1 MTLKKSSAFFSSF
14 LLPLLLGTASALS
27 GQQVKLPKLED
38 FSGSQVLTGT
48 PGGLLGFEIPESV
61 YQGLER
67 PDMGDIRV
75 FDEAGNA
82 VPFVIRRA
90 QGSAVTPP
98 PEDVPF
104 FRWDEDDD
112 AVLPGSTDIAIN
124 AEGAVLNIKS
134 SSPRPS
140 AAPAYLLDLSGLSA
154 APSMLNITLREEGE
168 SYNTSVRIYS
178 SADLSRWQEFE
189 KRQTLAWFGDGTS
202 RELLELPRGNNRYL
216 LIKFDK
222 PLIDR
227 QVADGA
233 GFSRD
238 LLPRNI
244 SAVFEAH
251 EIPPMT
257 REKTIAGEWRGDDRR
272 IVDYSLGGFYPLT
285 AIDFPLSQAD
295 SIEVRVKN
303 RVFEQAEWSFAAR
316 INLFRISAG
325 TGEPRTSEALNINSS
340 APFWEL
346 EAAGDVAFSSL
357 PGCTIRW
364 AVYELVF
371 LGRGAGPWTLAW
383 GNGDYGPRS
392 EVDLKLPETGGPEI
406 GTARLLGEPAY
417 QPRLQDETRRLGR
430 DWGQFVLW
438 AVLILAA
445 VFLSG
450 LALYIARAM
459 KKERI

>member
-1 MTLKKSSAFFSSF
+1 MNLKKSSAPFSF
-14 LLPLLLGTASALS
+14 LLLPLLLGAISALP
-27 GQQVKLPKLED
+27 GQEAKVPKLED
-38 FSGSQVLTGT
+38 FAGFQVLTGT
-48 PGGLLGFEIPESV
+48 PGGLLGLEIPESV

-82 VPFVIRRA
+82 VPFIIRRA
-90 QGSAVTPP
+90 PGITVTPP

-104 FRWDEDDD
+104 FRWDEDND
-112 AVLPGSTDIAIN
+112 AALPGSTDIVIN

-134 SSPRPS
+134 SGPRPS

-154 APSMLNITLREEGE
+154 APSRLNITLREEGE
-168 SYNTSVRIYS
+168 LYNTSVRIYS
-178 SADLSRWQEFE
+178 SPDLSQWREFE
-189 KRQTLAWFGDGTS
+189 KPQTLAWFGDGTS

-227 QVADGA
+227 QAADGA
-233 GFSRD
+233 GPSRD
-238 LLPRNI
+238 LSPRRV
-244 SAVFEAH
+244 SAIFEAL

-257 REKTIAGEWRGDDRR
+257 REKTIAGEWRGAGKR
-272 IVDYSLGGFYPLT
+272 IVDYRVGGFYPLT
-285 AIDFPLSQAD
+285 AIAFPLPQAD

-303 RVFEQAEWSFAAR
+303 KVFEPGEWSFVAR
-316 INLFRISAG
+316 TNLFRISAG
-325 TGEPRTSEALNINSS
+325 TGEPRTSEALDINSS

-357 PGCTIRW
+357 PGCTICW

-383 GNGDYGPRS
+383 GSGDYGPPA
-392 EVDLKLPETGGPEI
+392 EGDLKLPETGGPEI
-406 GTARLLGEPAY
+406 ETAQPLGEPAY
-417 QPRLQDETRRLGR
+417 RTGPRAGARRFGG
-430 DWGQFVLW
+430 DWGRFVLW
-438 AVLILAA
+438 AVLILG
-445 VFLSG
+445 VILLSG

-459 KKERI
+459 KKDHS